1 MLKSKDAFQLQLI
14 SKIKF
19 FALIKPILA
28 TKIKISNK
36 TKKIQHN
43 EIIIHEHNNEQVKN
57 VDDIDINNNIHLYD
71 SIVHYYQKKEDV
83 NFVLTNEKSYE
94 SWFLEKSSRIYN

>member
-1 MLKSKDAFQLQLI
+1 MYIQLQLI

-36 TKKIQHN
+36 IKKIQHN
-43 EIIIHEHNNEQVKN
+43 EIVIHKHNKEQV
-57 VDDIDINNNIHLYD
+57 
-71 SIVHYYQKKEDV
+71 
-83 NFVLTNEKSYE
+83 
-94 SWFLEKSSRIYN
+94 